1 MAINNAEDNAQLAWA
16 RVRVTRKAYAGTAS
30 RKVVV
35 ALAGNAGSPRLATKL
50 AQAGHLTFGV
60 SVRPDLMLEKFAGQ
74 VVSIGYNPENVAD
87 TEFGN
92 VSVVAGAIKI
102 FALGRQ
108 KLEEPV
114 TLMAGW
120 QKEAKTEAELAGR
133 RLEGVKEIPF

>member
-92 VSVVAGAIKI
+92 VNVVAGAIKM

-114 TLMAGW
+114 TIMAGW
-120 QKEAKTEAELAGR
+120 QTEPKIEAEMAGDQ
-133 RLEGVKEIPF
+133 LEGVQEIPF